1 MSLRNVL
8 AVALGI
14 FAAIGGFVDI
24 GDLVFN
30 TQAGAIFGFQLLWV
44 VVAGVVGII
53 VYSEMCGRVSAVA
66 KRPVFD
72 LVRER
77 AGFGAGLGTLVA
89 SEVVNLMTC
98 AAEIGGVALCL
109 KLLSGLPYRLLIL
122 LAVIGLAVSCW
133 VLPFRWIERVF
144 GYLGLGLLVFVV
156 AAIKLHPDWGRVA
169 HGFVPGSHSGGSL
182 LVYLYFV
189 VGILGTA
196 MSPYEVY
203 FYSSGVVEDRWSLK
217 DLGLNKV
224 TAIIGY
230 ALGGTLSM
238 ALIIVAAVLFLPS
251 GISPQFLG
259 TPALAAGHT
268 VGQVGLLLALVGILF
283 AVGGAA
289 IETSFSGAYNLAQ
302 FFGWKWGKKERPAA
316 ASRFTLSWLVIFAL
330 AFLVVM
336 TGYDPVKL
344 TEYSVIFSVV
354 ALPLTYLPILLVA
367 NDRTY
372 MGASVNGKLAN
383 FFGVLYFIVIVAIA
397 VAAIPLMLLTHGG
410 QG

>member
-1 MSLRNVL
+1 MSLKNVL

-14 FAAIGGFVDI
+14 FSAIGGFVDI

-30 TQAGAIFGFQLLWV
+30 TQAGATFGFQLLWV
-44 VVAGVVGII
+44 VVIGVVGII

-77 AGFGAGLGTLVA
+77 TGFGAGLATLVA
-89 SEVVNLMTC
+89 SEVVNLLTC
-98 AAEIGGVALCL
+98 AAEIGGVAIILQ
-109 KLLSGLPYRLLIL
+109 LLSGLPYRLLIP
-122 LAVIGLAVSCW
+122 LAVVGLAASSW
-133 VLPFRWIERVF
+133 VLPFRWIERIF
-144 GYLGLGLLVFVV
+144 GYLGLCLLVFAV
-156 AAIKLHPDWGRVA
+156 AALKLHPEWSQVA

-182 LVYLYFV
+182 MVYLYFV
-189 VGILGTA
+189 VGLLGAA
-196 MSPYEVY
+196 MTPYEVY
-203 FYSSGVVEDRWSLK
+203 FYSSGVVEDRWGLR

-230 ALGGTLSM
+230 ALGGFLSF
-238 ALIIVAAVLFLPS
+238 ALMIVAGALFLPR

-259 TPALAAGHT
+259 TPALAAEHAF
-268 VGQVGLLLALVGILF
+268 GQVGLLLALVGILF

-289 IETSFSGAYNLAQ
+289 IETSFAGAYNLAQ
-302 FFGWKWGKKERPAA
+302 FFGWRWGKKERPADA
-316 ASRFTLSWLVIFAL
+316 PRFTLSWLMIFGLAL
-330 AFLVVM
+330 LVVM
-336 TGYDPVKL
+336 TGYDPVRL

-367 NDRTY
+367 NDHAY
-372 MGASVNGKLAN
+372 MGAEVNGKLAN
-383 FFGVLYFIVIVAIA
+383 FLGVLYFILILVVA
-397 VAAIPLMLLTHGG
+397 VAAIPLMFLTKGG

>member
-1 MSLRNVL
+1 VSLKNVL

-14 FAAIGGFVDI
+14 LSAIGGFVDI

-30 TQAGAIFGFQLLWV
+30 TQAGATFGFQLLWAV
-44 VVAGVVGII
+44 VVGVIGII

-72 LVRER
+72 LIRER
-77 AGFGAGLGTLVA
+77 TGFAAGLATLVA

-98 AAEIGGVALCL
+98 AAEIGGVAICL
-109 KLLSGLPYRLLIL
+109 QLLSGLPYRLLIPV
-122 LAVIGLAVSCW
+122 AVIGLTACTW
-133 VLPFRWIERVF
+133 ILPFEWIERLF
-144 GYLGLGLLVFVV
+144 GYLGLCLLVFAV
-156 AAIKLHPDWGRVA
+156 AAIKLHPAWGDVA
-169 HGFVPGSHSGGSL
+169 RGFVPGSHSGGST

-189 VGILGTA
+189 VGLLGAA
-196 MSPYEVY
+196 MTPYEVY
-203 FYSSGVVEDRWSLK
+203 FYSSGAVEDRWGVK
-217 DLGLNKV
+217 ELGLNRV
-224 TAIIGY
+224 TAMIGY
-230 ALGGTLSM
+230 GLGGFLSF
-238 ALIIVAAVLFLPS
+238 ALMIVSAVLFLPR
-251 GISPQFLG
+251 GISPEFLG
-259 TPALAAGHT
+259 TPPLAAEH
-268 VGQVGLLLALVGILF
+268 VLSKAGLLLALVGILF

-302 FFGWKWGKKERPAA
+302 FFGWKWGKKERPAGA
-316 ASRFTLSWLVIFAL
+316 ARFTLSWLLIFAL
-330 AFLVVM
+330 ALLVVM

-372 MGASVNGKLAN
+372 MGAKVNGRLAN
-383 FFGVLYFIVIVAIA
+383 TLGLLYFVVILAVA
-397 VAAIPLMLLTHGG
+397 VAAIPLMVLTHGG